1 MACFNA
7 KAHYKKAKELYFIG
21 QVVKLPIQVKEAE
34 RDESYT
40 KFKVGEWVLKVKWL
54 YPVAG
59 RPLHYS
65 DVPPTR
71 QPSHDTIHLE
81 SLTTAL
87 DKSSSHH
94 TPLPVQLQNK
104 AGVWV
109 LSSATHA
116 ALTDPGPALEVGQ
129 VNSRNRPILPYKQP
143 ERAPGV
149 TRRRKHHRVV
159 PPA

>member
-40 KFKVGEWVLKVKWL
+40 KFKVGEWVLKVRWL

-65 DVPPTR
+65 DAPSTR
-71 QPSHDTIHLE
+71 KPLHDTIHLE
-81 SLTTAL
+81 SLITGA
-87 DKSSSHH
+87 
-94 TPLPVQLQNK
+94 
-104 AGVWV
+104 
-109 LSSATHA
+109 
-116 ALTDPGPALEVGQ
+116 GQ
-129 VNSRNRPILPYKQP
+129 VTLAPHPVSRSAPEQGRCVGSFQCNPCGPHRPRTGAGSRSSKF
-143 ERAPGV
+143 A
-149 TRRRKHHRVV
+149 K
-159 PPA
+159 